1 MLTAFMVE
9 TEPESGGL
17 DRLINKLRRDKI
29 IVEQRCARGVCLR
42 CVTYKSYS
50 RKVRLDRLDAVIGN
64 QRGRLL
70 CNEKL
75 SFPLSSGYMRFY
87 STAFEARLCTNMAYE
102 VIKRLDNA
110 KQLKIGI
117 YDPNAT
123 SSDFLI
129 YVLSFCSDVKVVT
142 NEAETYATQLSI
154 ALDELGASAV
164 VTSKVDELAD
174 RDFIIA
180 PDLIVK
186 KLPVK
191 ESAVLLTVAKP
202 RVEQSGFVYYKYHIK
217 MPNGFAN
224 IKPDEFDEVYFCS
237 ALYTLEN
244 QYELGSIVPV
254 LCCNNSCSQTTS
266 SLTAYLARN
275 FTAKRQNT

>member
-9 TEPESGGL
+9 AEPERSGLG
-17 DRLINKLRRDKI
+17 RLINKLRRDRI

-42 CVTYKSYS
+42 CVTYKSYN

-75 SFPLSSGYMRFY
+75 NFPSACGYMRFY

-102 VIKRLDNA
+102 VIKGLDNA

-123 SSDFLI
+123 ASDFLI
-129 YVLSFCSDVKVVT
+129 YALSFCADVKVVT
-142 NEAETYATQLSI
+142 NEDGAYATQLSI

-180 PDLIVK
+180 PNLIDE
-186 KLPVK
+186 KLPIK
-191 ESAVLLTVAKP
+191 ESAILLTVAKP
-202 RVEQSGFVYYKYHIK
+202 KIEQAGLVYYKYHIK

-254 LCCNNSCSQTTS
+254 LCYNNSCSQTTS

-275 FTAKRQNT
+275 LTAKG